1 MPPAPLAATDSPAA
15 ATPGRPAFGA
25 MVESLPDP
33 VLVVSARDATDLADR
48 RLVFANAAAREL
60 LRIQGEG
67 APLVSAIRHPRV
79 LEAVDESLFGGL
91 HGEAAYETGG
101 AQDRFWR
108 VLTRP
113 LAPAEDGAKLALLVI
128 RDETDSRR
136 NERMRADFLANA
148 SHELR
153 TPLASLTGFIE
164 TLRGHAKD
172 DAVARERFLGV
183 MAAQAGR
190 MARLIDDLLSL
201 SRIELNEHIA
211 PEGRV
216 DLSLAVLDVIDALTP
231 LAAEYGVKL
240 QTRLPERGAAVVNG
254 DRDQI
259 LQVIQNL
266 FDNALKYSPRGDV
279 VEIEV
284 DADLPAEAAL
294 PPARPG
300 AARLSLLTPD
310 MVGGERFV
318 VLRCADHGPGIAR
331 EHLPRLSERFYRVEG
346 QKSGEKLGTGLGLA
360 IESVEG
366 QGTTL
371 TAYLPHAVVVPGRKP
386 A

>member
-1 MPPAPLAATDSPAA
+1 M
-15 ATPGRPAFGA
+15 
-25 MVESLPDP
+25 
-33 VLVVSARDATDLADR
+33 
-48 RLVFANAAAREL
+48 
-60 LRIQGEG
+60 
-67 APLVSAIRHPRV
+67 
-79 LEAVDESLFGGL
+79 
-91 HGEAAYETGG
+91 
-101 AQDRFWR
+101 
-108 VLTRP
+108 
-113 LAPAEDGAKLALLVI
+113 
-128 RDETDSRR
+128 
-136 NERMRADFLANA
+136 
-148 SHELR
+148 
-153 TPLASLTGFIE
+153 
-164 TLRGHAKD
+164 
-172 DAVARERFLGV
+172 
-183 MAAQAGR
+183 
-190 MARLIDDLLSL
+190 
-201 SRIELNEHIA
+201 
-211 PEGRV
+211 
-216 DLSLAVLDVIDALTP
+216 
-231 LAAEYGVKL
+231 
-240 QTRLPERGAAVVNG
+240 
-254 DRDQI
+254 
-259 LQVIQNL
+259 IQNL

-360 IESVEG
+360 IVKHIINRHRGGLAIESVEG